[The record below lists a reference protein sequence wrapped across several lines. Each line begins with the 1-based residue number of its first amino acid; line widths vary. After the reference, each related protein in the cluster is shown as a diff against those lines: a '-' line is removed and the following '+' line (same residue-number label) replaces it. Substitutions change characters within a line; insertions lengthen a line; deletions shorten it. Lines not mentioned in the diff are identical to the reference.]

1 MCLLNPMA
9 HLGIYLDDSNR
20 FLDFGDADLG
30 SSEHGQK
37 LVVVRLS
44 YFLDCLTR
52 LVYSIPVTKGLPL
65 SFYVLPRQMP
75 KVYQR
80 PHIVDS
86 S

>member
-9 HLGIYLDDSNR
+9 HLGIYLNGGDR
-20 FLDFGDADLG
+20 FLDFRDVDIG
-30 SSEHGQK
+30 SGKRDQK
-37 LVVVRLS
+37 LVAVPLS

-52 LVYSIPVTKGLPL
+52 FVYSIPVTETPPL

-80 PHIVDS
+80 PHVVDS